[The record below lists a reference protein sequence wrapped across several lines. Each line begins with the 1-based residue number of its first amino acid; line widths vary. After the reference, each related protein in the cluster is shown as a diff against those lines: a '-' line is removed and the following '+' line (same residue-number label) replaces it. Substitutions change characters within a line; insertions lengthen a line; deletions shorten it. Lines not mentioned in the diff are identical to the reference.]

1 MNNRLKQL
9 LTRSN
14 SQITETRAERISRSV
29 ENSFKA
35 RLMDTQSKIDVLQDK
50 KERMMDMSAS
60 NNTTTKNAIDDLNAG
75 GFVDKYCEIDEE
87 LFILNR
93 QMSIQKKA
101 YKDLFAEDVSL
112 TVDPLLEEEDE
123 PVENEDLTDEA

>member
-1 MNNRLKQL
+1 MSTKLRKL

-14 SQITETRAERISRSV
+14 SEITETRAERISRSV
-29 ENSFKA
+29 ENAFKA
-35 RLMDTQSKIDVLQDK
+35 RLMDTQSKIDVLNDK

-60 NNTTTKNAIDDLNAG
+60 NNTTTKNAIDDLNAT

-93 QMSIQKKA
+93 QMTIQKNA
-101 YKDLFAEDVSL
+101 YKELF
-112 TVDPLLEEEDE
+112 EEDA
-123 PVENEDLTDEA
+123 DLSMDATLNAGEESSDA

>member
-1 MNNRLKQL
+1 MSNKLKKL

-14 SQITETRAERISRSV
+14 SEITKTRAERISRSV
-29 ENSFKA
+29 ENAFKA
-35 RLMDTQSKIDVLQDK
+35 RLMDTQSKIDVLNDR

-60 NNTTTKNAIDDLNAG
+60 NNTTTKNAIDDLNAT

-93 QMSIQKKA
+93 QMSIQKNS
-101 YKDLFAEDVSL
+101 YKELF
-112 TVDPLLEEEDE
+112 EEE
-123 PVENEDLTDEA
+123 VDLSMGVTLESGEESSDEA